1 MLSAA
6 KIAAKAAVKGAKLAT
21 AKAPSKEE
29 KAVIRIQSRF
39 RDRMLKKKNP
49 MPNSDSS
56 LQQSSESETPQ
67 NVQPTSQPV
76 NSGMTAQKIA
86 SLIKDSEIA
95 DLAGEAVESI
105 LKNKTAVESINTAFS
120 GLDTASSEILN
131 KFKDKMKEKKNQ
143 TPVEEQQSGGRRRR
157 KTRKIRKMNY
167 YRKRAKTKQRK
178 YY

>member
-1 MLSAA
+1 
-6 KIAAKAAVKGAKLAT
+6 
-21 AKAPSKEE
+21 
-29 KAVIRIQSRF
+29 
-39 RDRMLKKKNP
+39 
-49 MPNSDSS
+49 
-56 LQQSSESETPQ
+56 
-67 NVQPTSQPV
+67 
-76 NSGMTAQKIA
+76 MTAQKIA